1 MSRRWAWWAASG
13 LLVVVLLGFG
23 AWRFSREIP
32 DRLREAEEAIRE
44 EAARNGL
51 QVSFRGLKFHL
62 LYPRV
67 SMDDLEIRDAQAGL
81 RLLWA
86 EAAEISLSPGRLLSG
101 ESPVSRIRIRNYT
114 LHLEEANRPLF
125 ERLRA
130 VKREGAMP
138 EMLLLGGTVRIG
150 PLGPVKRWEAK
161 IPELRLREVKF
172 LGTRITLK
180 AEEATGEVV
189 LPETGAGNWP
199 FVTLEADLFLHQ
211 GAIHVRKLHA
221 SGPSATLRLS
231 GLVDSGRRS
240 GDVKLSGEADLAR
253 WVSSGAP
260 ASAWIGR
267 LATIGNVDFSASLEG
282 TMDNPDG
289 SVKFLLRNGRL
300 RGGAPAEAEL
310 EVSVGKR
317 QIRMGSLKGKI
328 WGGTLTGNGSYD
340 LGSGRVEGKLSLNRV
355 SFGAVPWKEW
365 GLAWRPAGTGD
376 AEIVLS
382 GGRDRVHGVFSWKNP
397 AGLERVVRGKE
408 AGETVRLPF
417 SGTVDGDYLPGGV
430 LTLAKFRVRAGEAEL
445 SGEGA
450 IDLPVT
456 HIRLDGELSIPRGK
470 ALEYGWNAP
479 VSWGSVSGGWKI
491 EGAADRFHVE
501 VRLDAQEISAWGLP
515 PIPLMVKLV
524 GYPADAVHFVADI
537 PAKVAKTTAT
547 GTFTGP
553 LSGKPFLVEASL
565 AAREIDFSEGGR
577 WLRAVMASLGKD
589 PAGVA
594 RYTAGLAGSGNGD
607 LQVSL
612 GKETSSITGT
622 LRSGELRLA
631 GFSLGDVSAEVG
643 WSRSGTGESWKVGAQ
658 GKTAGEGEFRL
669 TGEGQGG
676 AAKVSGAID
685 RLDLGKVLPLFASG
699 SGLRVQG
706 TAGLRF
712 ASRFTGR
719 EWELDSFSA
728 SVPRLSVDN
737 VAWEGVS
744 AEGSL
749 GLSSGR
755 LVVASRSPEMRLN
768 AEVGRGGDWPVSFA
782 FSATDVPAGFV
793 LSAAGHPGVASKGKW
808 NAGADGVLKAAMLL
822 SEKTFPP
829 GAVSTLRFSASS
841 SSPSISSLDFEELRA
856 AGRKEGDA
864 LVGEIS
870 SRAPDSRLSFSL
882 ALREPFAFRVE
893 GPLSFGTVNGKGKEE
908 GKAKLS
914 VNGSATIAG
923 ALRSISSTTG
933 TLMVHQFVYKDG
945 GFEMSGKEISARF
958 LSEGIR
964 WAGGTLLAAGSPLDV
979 SGKVSWKGDLDV
991 HVDGSVPAAAI
1002 RLLTDVFDRLD
1013 GVMRLNLRLT
1023 GKWDDPT
1030 LVGTGRLDGGTFSF
1044 RGYSQL
1050 FEGMKAD
1057 AVISMEKIIFE
1068 HFEGRSGGGFL
1079 DGRGELP
1086 LRFDA
1091 HQRLYF
1097 TVDFFDMMFP
1107 YPDEFR
1113 PVLQGHVEL
1122 LGPYDDFLVLGEVEV
1137 QSARYTR
1144 TLRAEKALV
1153 DFRRRLVDVTARK
1166 ENSGFRVRLDVDGIA
1181 DGTIRIKNNI
1191 ADATARGEF
1200 KIVGDVSRVII
1211 LGSFDVNEGFVEYQ
1225 GNRYDLKR
1233 VSVDFLDPRR
1243 NNPRLEVR
1251 AETKKGN
1258 VTVMVSVSGTLEK
1271 YEVDL
1276 TSDPPLGKNDIVS
1289 LLSLGVTTKELVGSE
1304 GTVSAAAAS
1313 TVVLG
1318 PYKGRVEE
1326 RIRGVV
1332 RLDKFSIEPSYSS
1345 SNKSFEPKFIVG
1357 KSFGDRFSVSVSTS
1371 VGTTTDS
1378 SATAEYKLLENV
1390 YLQGAWESATTSKE
1404 GDLGADIKIRYRYR
1418 QLKDFLRDRD

>member
-1 MSRRWAWWAASG
+1 MSRRWVWWAAG
-13 LLVVVLLGFG
+13 GLLLVVLLAFG
-23 AWRFSREIP
+23 AWRLSREIP

-51 QVSFRGLKFHL
+51 LVSFRGLKFHL

-67 SMDDLEIRDAQAGL
+67 SIDDIEIRDAAAGL

-86 EAAEISLSPGRLLSG
+86 ERAEISISPGRLLSG

-114 LHLEEANRPLF
+114 LHLEEANRPLLD
-125 ERLRA
+125 RLRA
-130 VKREGAMP
+130 GKREGAMP
-138 EMLLLGGTVRIG
+138 EILLLGGTARIG

-161 IPELRLREVKF
+161 IPELRIREVKF

-180 AEEATGEVV
+180 AEETSGEMV
-189 LPETGAGNWP
+189 LPKAGAGNWP
-199 FVTLEADLFLHQ
+199 FVALEADMFHHD
-211 GAIHVRKLHA
+211 GAIRVRKLKA
-221 SGPSATLRLS
+221 SGTSAALRLS
-231 GLVDSGRRS
+231 GLVDYGRRS

-253 WVSSGAP
+253 WISSGAP
-260 ASAWIGR
+260 ASAWLGR
-267 LATIGNVDFSASLEG
+267 FATIGIVDFSASLEG
-282 TMDNPDG
+282 TIDNPGG
-289 SVKFLLRNGRL
+289 SGKFLLRNGL
-300 RGGAPAEAEL
+300 LTGGAPAEGEI

-317 QIRMGSLKGKI
+317 QVRIDSVKGRI

-340 LGSGRVEGKLSLNRV
+340 AGSGRVEGKLSLNRV
-355 SFGAVPWKEW
+355 SFGAAPWKEW
-365 GLAWRPAGTGD
+365 GLPWRPAGKGD

-382 GGRDRVHGVFSWKNP
+382 GRGDRVHGVFSWKNP
-397 AGLERVVRGKE
+397 SGLERVVRGKE
-408 AGETVRLPF
+408 AVETVRLPL
-417 SGTVDGDYLPGGV
+417 SGTVNGDYLPGSV
-430 LTLAKFRVRAGEAEL
+430 LALAKFSVRAGEAEL
-445 SGEGA
+445 SGRGEIA
-450 IDLPVT
+450 LPAR
-456 HIRLDGELSIPRGK
+456 HLRLDGELSLPRGK
-470 ALEYGWNAP
+470 ASEYGLNAP
-479 VSWGSVSGGWKI
+479 VSWVGASGEWTI
-491 EGAADRFHVE
+491 EGVADRPRVE
-501 VRLDAQEISAWGLP
+501 VRLEARELSARGLP
-515 PIPLMVKLV
+515 PVPVMMKLV
-524 GYPADAVHFVADI
+524 GYPSDVVHFVADI
-537 PAKVAKTTAT
+537 PAKVARTTAT
-547 GTFTGP
+547 GTFSGP

-565 AAREIDFSEGGR
+565 AAREIDFSEAGR
-577 WLRAVMASLGKD
+577 WLRTVMASPGKD
-589 PAGVA
+589 TAA
-594 RYTAGLAGSGNGD
+594 AERYTAGLAGSGNAD

-612 GKETSSITGT
+612 GKETYSITGT

-631 GFSLGDVSAEVG
+631 GFSLGDVSAEGV
-643 WSRSGTGESWKVGAQ
+643 WSRSGTGQSWKAGVQ
-658 GKTAGEGEFRL
+658 GKTAGKGEFRL
-669 TGEGQGG
+669 AGEGKGG
-676 AAKVSGAID
+676 TAIVSGSID
-685 RLDLGKVLPLFASG
+685 RLDLEKALPVFASG
-699 SGLRVQG
+699 LRLRVQG

-712 ASRFTGR
+712 ASRFADG
-719 EWELDSFSA
+719 EWELDSLSA

-749 GLSSGR
+749 GVSSGR
-755 LVVASRSPEMRLN
+755 VVVASRSPEMRLD
-768 AEVGRGGDWPVSFA
+768 AEVGRGGDWPVSIA
-782 FSATDVPAGFV
+782 FSATDVPTGFV
-793 LSAAGHPGVASKGKW
+793 LSAAGQPGVASKGKW
-808 NAGADGVLKAAMLL
+808 NAGVDGVFKAAVLL
-822 SEKTFPP
+822 SEKTFHP

-841 SSPSISSLDFEELRA
+841 SSPSISGLDFEELRA

-864 LVGEIS
+864 VVGEIS

-893 GPLSFGTVNGKGKEE
+893 GPLSFAAVDGKGRES

-914 VNGSATIAG
+914 VNGSAAIAG

-933 TLMVHQFVYKDG
+933 TLLVDQFVYKDG
-945 GFEMSGKEISARF
+945 GFEMSGKKISARF
-958 LSEGIR
+958 LPEGIT
-964 WAGGTLLAAGSPLDV
+964 WAGGTLMAAGSPLDV
-979 SGKVSWKGDLDV
+979 SGKVSWNGDLDV
-991 HVDGSVPAAAI
+991 HVEGSVPAAAI
-1002 RLLTDVFDRLD
+1002 HLLTDVFDRLD
-1013 GVMRLNLRLT
+1013 GVMRLNLRLS
-1023 GKWDDPT
+1023 GKLDNPIM
-1030 LVGTGRLDGGTFSF
+1030 VGTGRLERGTFSF
-1044 RGYSQL
+1044 HGYSQL
-1050 FEGMKAD
+1050 FEDMKAD
-1057 AVISMEKIIFE
+1057 AVISREKIIFD
-1068 HFEGRSGGGFL
+1068 HFEGRSGGGYI

-1097 TVDFFDMMFP
+1097 TVDFFDMIFP

-1122 LGPYDDFLVLGEVEV
+1122 LGPFDDFLVLGEVEV
-1137 QSARYTR
+1137 QSARYSR

-1181 DGTIRIKNNI
+1181 DGTIRIKNNL

-1200 KIVGDVSRVII
+1200 KIVGDTNRVIV

-1243 NNPRLEVR
+1243 NNPSLEVR
-1251 AETKKGN
+1251 AETRKGN
-1258 VTVMVSVSGTLEK
+1258 VSVMVSVSGTLEK

-1313 TVVLG
+1313 SVVLG
-1318 PYKGRVEE
+1318 PYKGEFEE

-1357 KSFGDRFSVSVSTS
+1357 KSFGERFSVSVSTS
-1371 VGTTTDS
+1371 VGTTTES

-1390 YLQGAWESATTSKE
+1390 YLQGAWESATTTRE
-1404 GDLGADIKIRYRYR
+1404 GDLGADVKIRYRYR
-1418 QLKDFLRDRD
+1418 QLKDFLRGRN